1 MSRIKPQIA
10 VVTVLVCVSV
20 VLTACG
26 SSVGPIDPFEVDW
39 DDRTPFREGLIGAAR
54 DVLDELPDASVYHI
68 DMEVS
73 EDLSLLQGTEAI
85 LYTNQEDVVLEDVYL
100 RLYPNVTGGAVT
112 LTELTVDGEEV
123 DSEYEYGD
131 TAVRVLLPQILG
143 PGDQATIQMQFEIEV
158 PSRLTGNYGI
168 FGHVNGVLVLG
179 LFYPVIP
186 VYDDEGW
193 NVESPPRNADL
204 SYFDTSFYLVRINIP
219 EGLNMVASGV
229 EVGRGPVEGREL
241 VTYAAGPVRD
251 FFLAASP
258 SFVKISERLGQT
270 TVNSIAF
277 AEQAEGAQL
286 ALQATVNSLQSFNER
301 YSTYPYTE
309 LDVVATPM
317 LALGIEYPGV
327 GTISDNLYREE
338 DETSSNQSW
347 LEGTVAHEMAHQW
360 FYNIVGNDQVD
371 EPWLDEALAQYLT
384 AMYYR
389 DTYGS
394 GAEGGYRQS
403 WEYRWE
409 RVDRADIPIGLPAA
423 DYSGSEYGAIVYGRG
438 PLFVDALAQMMG
450 EETFAVF
457 LRDYY
462 ESHEWGIATGESF
475 RELAELHC
483 QCDLTDLFETWV
495 Y

>member
-1 MSRIKPQIA
+1 MRRIKDKVA
-10 VVTVLVCVSV
+10 VVIVLSSV
-20 VLTACG
+20 AIVLTTCR
-26 SSVGPIDPFEVDW
+26 SSVGPIDPFEVEW
-39 DDRTPFREGLIGAAR
+39 EDRTPFREGLIGAQR
-54 DVLDELPDASVYHI
+54 SVLDELPGASVYHI
-68 DMEVS
+68 DIEIS

-85 LYTNQEDVVLEDVYL
+85 LYTNQEDVVLEDIYL

-112 LTELTVDGEEV
+112 LTDLTVDGEEAYY
-123 DSEYEYGD
+123 EYEYDD
-131 TAVRVLLPQILG
+131 TAARILLPQVLG
-143 PGDQATIQMQFEIEV
+143 SGDQATIQMQFEIEV

-168 FGHVNGVLVLG
+168 FGRVGGVLVLG

-204 SYFDTSFYLVRINIP
+204 SYFDISFYLVRVSVP
-219 EGLNMVASGV
+219 EGLQVVASGV
-229 EVGRGPVEGREL
+229 EVGREPIDRRDL
-241 VTYAAGPVRD
+241 ISYAAGPMRD
-251 FFLAASP
+251 FFLAGSYNY
-258 SFVKISERLGQT
+258 VKFSEKEGGT
-270 TVNSIAF
+270 TVNSYAF
-277 AEQAEGAQL
+277 PEQAEGAQL
-286 ALQATVNSLQSFNER
+286 ALQATVNSLRSFNER

-317 LALGIEYPGV
+317 QALGNEYPGV
-327 GTISDNLYREE
+327 GTISDSLYRAE
-338 DETSSNQSW
+338 DEVSSNQGW

-360 FYNIVGNDQVD
+360 FYNAVGNDQVD

-384 AMYYR
+384 AMYFR

-409 RVDRADIPIGLPAA
+409 RVDRDDIPIGMPAA
-423 DYSGSEYGAIVYGRG
+423 EYSGSEYGAIVYGRG
-438 PLFVDALAQMMG
+438 PLFVEALALTMG
-450 EETFAVF
+450 EETFAKF

-462 ESHEWGIATGESF
+462 ESHKWGIGTSESF
-475 RELAELHC
+475 RELAEHHC
-483 QCDLTDLFETWV
+483 QCDLTALFETWV